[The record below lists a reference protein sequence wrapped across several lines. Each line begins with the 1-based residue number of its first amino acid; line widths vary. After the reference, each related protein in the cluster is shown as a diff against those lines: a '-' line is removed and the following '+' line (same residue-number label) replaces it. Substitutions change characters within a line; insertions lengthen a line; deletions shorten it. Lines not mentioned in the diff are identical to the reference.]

1 MKIKHKFRQI
11 YINRELTFSLRNVSY
26 LQGAKEK
33 GNVAE
38 DLVWLPGGGG
48 GLRPLGARL
57 QRGGG
62 EVGGEEEGGGQVGG
76 GQVGGGQVKKEE
88 KKEEGHVKEEQDG
101 WKYKEEVKS
110 SDT

>member
-38 DLVWLPGGGG
+38 DLVWLPGGSG

-62 EVGGEEEGGGQVGG
+62 EVGGDQEGG

>member
-38 DLVWLPGGGG
+38 DLVWLPGGSG
-48 GLRPLGARL
+48 GLWPLGARL

-62 EVGGEEEGGGQVGG
+62 EVGGDQEGG

>member
-11 YINRELTFSLRNVSY
+11 YKNRELTFSLRNVSY
-26 LQGAKEK
+26 LQGTKEN
-33 GNVAE
+33 GDVAE
-38 DLVWLPGGGG
+38 DLVRLPGGGG

-62 EVGGEEEGGGQVGG
+62 EVGGGQVGDDQVGG
-76 GQVGGGQVKKEE
+76 GHVKKEE
-88 KKEEGHVKEEQDG
+88 KKGEGHVKEEQDG

>member
-26 LQGAKEK
+26 LQGAEEK

-38 DLVWLPGGGG
+38 DLVWLPGGSG
-48 GLRPLGARL
+48 GLWPLGARL

-62 EVGGEEEGGGQVGG
+62 EVGGDQEGG

-88 KKEEGHVKEEQDG
+88 KKGEGHEKEEQDG

>member
-26 LQGAKEK
+26 LQGAEEK

-57 QRGGG
+57 QRGGR
-62 EVGGEEEGGGQVGG
+62 EVGGD
-76 GQVGGGQVKKEE
+76 QVGGGQVKKEE
-88 KKEEGHVKEEQDG
+88 KKGEGYVKEEQDG

>member
-11 YINRELTFSLRNVSY
+11 YKNRELTFSLLNVSY
-26 LQGAKEK
+26 LQGTKEK

-38 DLVWLPGGGG
+38 DLVRLPGGGG

-62 EVGGEEEGGGQVGG
+62 EVGG
-76 GQVGGGQVKKEE
+76 GQVKKEE
-88 KKEEGHVKEEQDG
+88 KKGEGHVKEEQDG

>member
-26 LQGAKEK
+26 LQGAEEK

-62 EVGGEEEGGGQVGG
+62 EVGG

-88 KKEEGHVKEEQDG
+88 KKAEGHVKEEQDG